1 MTEIKKIHNDFLADI
16 LTIPSESQTIEFKR
30 LAGDKVVAKT
40 IETIVAMANTDGGVI
55 VLGIDDPE
63 KTKLKGMD
71 RVFGIDESIENYDAI
86 GHEIQRIVPP
96 LPGIWPSKIVEVNV
110 PILPGVWPS
119 KIIGKRFGLIFIPKV
134 IDSFRSINNH
144 VYVRGDKGNR
154 QLTAH
159 EVVRFAYAKGFEKAD
174 RGLTEVEFSLLKTP
188 YYEEWKQAR
197 NINGAPIESILEKT
211 GLARKS
217 AAGKLL
223 PTLAA
228 VLLFAEYPSDLTD
241 SKCAIRVFQYTST
254 VESIGETP
262 NLIGVP
268 KTIQGSLV
276 KQIKDTH
283 EYVLTLLRSG
293 ISIPSG
299 FKTVYQIPERAVKEA
314 ITNAV
319 IHRDYYV
326 KRDITVK
333 IFEDRIEV
341 ESPGLFP
348 YNITRAN
355 IGRVRAEGYRNDLLV
370 KHLREFPSPPNLDE
384 NEGVRAMRKEM
395 SGKNLYPPI
404 FLAPLDSIRVVLFNE
419 HQASEWEKISAYLR
433 DNKYITNEQARK
445 ITSIVQRDKMSYML
459 RRWAEQGLLMQIK
472 PPSGFKKGTKYKLVE
487 APEIKSES

>member
-1 MTEIKKIHNDFLADI
+1 MTEINNTHNDLLADI

-30 LAGDKVVAKT
+30 LAREKVVLKT

-71 RVFGIDESIENYDAI
+71 RVYGIDESVEVYDAI
-86 GHEIQRIVPP
+86 GREIQRIVPP
-96 LPGIWPSKIVEVNV
+96 FSGIWPPKVFDVDE
-110 PILPGVWPS
+110 
-119 KIIGKRFGLIFIPKV
+119 KRFGLIFIPKV

-174 RGLTEVEFSLLKTP
+174 RGLTDVDVSLLKTP
-188 YYEEWKQAR
+188 YFEEWKQAR
-197 NINGAPIESILEKT
+197 NINSAPIESILEKT

-217 AAGKLL
+217 DAEKLL
-223 PTLAA
+223 PALAA

-241 SKCAIRVFQYTST
+241 SKCAIRVFQYTGT

-268 KTIQGSLV
+268 KTIQGPLI
-276 KQIKDTH
+276 KQIKYAH

-314 ITNAV
+314 ITNTV
-319 IHRDYYV
+319 IHRDYYI

-395 SGKNLYPPI
+395 AGGNLYPPI
-404 FLAPLDSIRVVLFNE
+404 FLTSLDSIRVVLFNE
-419 HQASEWEKISAYLR
+419 HQASEWEKISSYLR
-433 DNKYITNEQARK
+433 DYKYITNEQARK
-445 ITSIVQRDKMSYML
+445 ITFVVQRDKMSYML
-459 RRWAEQGLLMQIK
+459 RRWVEQGLLLQIK
-472 PPSGFKKGTKYKLVE
+472 PQSGFKKGTKYKLVE